1 MFLMEAFRMKTAR
14 LVLVAFACLLVG
26 CESTSKL
33 SIPPNTVRS
42 YNGTAAVG
50 DFLTIS
56 IDSSAQTITYKNYTN
71 GQSGT
76 VPYSVEAD
84 GSYTITDP
92 QGNLL
97 SAYEVP
103 GSVMVVEAA
112 NAGPN
117 QDTVSLITAV
127 QSVPISIQSVA
138 GADYNYTQ
146 FRTRDGGVEFG
157 TVTIDAQGN
166 ITANSYNP
174 SAMMWSGGT
183 FFNGGTFA
191 ASSIQED
198 PSGNF
203 FVIHDQDG
211 STDTVFGTQAG
222 LWAVDNPNG
231 AIIGLPKAATKDFN
245 PAAAGTYNAIYYE
258 KQDAQMQQNN
268 VETGTPLE
276 GKASVT
282 VSAAGVVTVTDG
294 QNNVM
299 ASGTLVPVADVSY
312 IYDGTSNKL
321 SDPCFGWFTF
331 QAVTASL
338 HQDVFVT
345 FQGNSMIFT
354 SFQTPLPLVNGG
366 TYTYFYGVGLK

>member
-1 MFLMEAFRMKTAR
+1 MKIR
-14 LVLVAFACLLVG
+14 HLLVVAFACLLVG
-26 CESTSKL
+26 CGSTSRL
-33 SIPPNTVRS
+33 SQPQSSVRQ

-56 IDSSAQTITYKNYTN
+56 IDSNAQTIAYTNYTN
-71 GQSGT
+71 GESGT
-76 VPYSVEAD
+76 VPYAVNSD

-117 QDTVSLITAV
+117 KDTVSLITAF
-127 QSVPISIQSVA
+127 QSVPATIDTFA
-138 GADYNYTQ
+138 GHNYNYTQ
-146 FRTRDGGVEFG
+146 FRTRDGGVELG
-157 TVTIDAQGN
+157 TVHIDQNGN
-166 ITANSYNP
+166 ITANSWDP
-174 SAMMWSGGT
+174 GAIMWSGGT
-183 FFNGGTFA
+183 YFNGGTFA
-191 ASSIQED
+191 ASSMQED

-203 FVIHDQDG
+203 FTISQQG
-211 STDTVFGTQAG
+211 GGTDTVFGTQNG

-231 AIIGLPKAATKDFN
+231 AIIGLPKAVTKDFN
-245 PAAAGTYNAIYYE
+245 PSVAGTYSAIFYE
-258 KQDAQMQQNN
+258 KQNPQMQGQGSSS
-268 VETGTPLE
+268 VEVGTPFE

-282 VSAAGVVTVTDG
+282 VNSAGLVTIIDN

-299 ASGTLVPVADVSY
+299 ASGTLAPVADTSY
-312 IYDGTSNKL
+312 IYDGTPNEL
-321 SDPCFGWFTF
+321 ADPCYGFFTF
-331 QAVTASL
+331 RTLTASL

-345 FQGNSMIFT
+345 FQGNAVLFS
-354 SFQTPLPLVNGG
+354 SFQTALPLVNGG